1 MELDSKQQSPKYL
14 TRKTVSTD
22 GVTRYEFRLKPRT
35 KRKVVVAR
43 GSNNL
48 TGSHSV
54 GAVVTSQLIPF
65 RKYMIRQL
73 NSRGFNTSKMNW
85 KNIVI
90 LYHNEFVSNLHNK
103 QSPFVPVD
111 AYEFCNNFAFKI
123 KETDNLV
130 GDLRDFRNAE
140 GCGQIGN
147 IVDNIINT
155 YKYAKGKYIRA
166 ESAGQNPKDVLSDV
180 EYFQAKSAIAVE
192 KKLRNSLED
201 NSNVKVGQVKKIL
214 IVAVVIFILYKLL

>member
-1 MELDSKQQSPKYL
+1 MELDSKQQNPKYL
-14 TRKTVSTD
+14 TRKVVSTD

-54 GAVVTSQLIPF
+54 GAVVLSQLIPF
-65 RKYMIRQL
+65 RKYMIAQL

-85 KNIVI
+85 RNIVI
-90 LYHNEFVSNLHNK
+90 LYHNEFVSNQHNK

-111 AYEFCNNFAFKI
+111 SYEFCNNFAFRI
-123 KETDNLV
+123 KPKDNSI
-130 GDLRDFRNAE
+130 GNFDDFRNVD
-140 GCGQIGN
+140 GMGQIGN
-147 IVDNIINT
+147 IVDNIVNT
-155 YKYAKGKYIRA
+155 YKYAKGRYQKAERA
-166 ESAGQNPKDVLSDV
+166 GENPKDVLSDV
-180 EYFQAKSAIAVE
+180 EYFQARSAIAVE

-201 NSNVKVGQVKKIL
+201 NTSVKTGQVKKIL
-214 IVAVVIFILYKLL
+214 IVAVVIFILYKFL